1 MLWFSVSIAI
11 AAAIAVA
18 TWCVLAVAEAM
29 YGIPMGRAMIRRA
42 SERRAERRFHPGD
55 IGELDAAFRRVVRS
69 HTAAD

>member
-1 MLWFSVSIAI
+1 MLWFSVLIAI

-29 YGIPMGRAMIRRA
+29 YGIPMGRAMIRRG

-55 IGELDAAFRRVVRS
+55 IGELDEVFRRVVRS